1 MKKNGGPVV
10 LIDSHVHFYSCYDLP
25 RLFDSAHE
33 NFCKQANELGSAVFD
48 SVLLLTES
56 AGHNCFSSI
65 CDRNWAQPND
75 KLGHWRIFPTG
86 EPYSVVLKNN
96 AQDRIFLIAGRQIET
111 SERIEV
117 SALFTDRM
125 FTEGRS
131 LKETVFE
138 ISETSAL
145 AVLPWGVGKW
155 LGQRGRILA
164 KVIDAHPTSVLLG
177 DNGSRP
183 VFWPR
188 PKPFALAE
196 RLGVKILAGS
206 DPLPIPGDEK
216 RIGSF
221 GFVLSGPLDENRPG
235 ADIRQKIHQ
244 LGLSPE
250 RFGRLQG
257 LKTFLKNR
265 GGLKGLKTF
274 LPGKLP
280 DLKKGA
286 EAPDIETSSDD
297 YAQRFAGRA
306 GQYMLQVQ
314 ARSLANVLAEPVG
327 DKILDVGGGHG
338 QLTEQLLSRG
348 FKVTVLASD
357 PCCRTR
363 LAPFENH
370 ANFCFVSGNLLDMP
384 FADRS
389 FDCVISVRLIS
400 HIEARE
406 QLFREFC
413 RVASQTIIVDYPS
426 WYSLNALTPLLFG
439 LKKLIEHNTRTYHS
453 FSGRELASDFSR
465 HGFQASARSAQFFL
479 PMFLHRWFGASSLL
493 QKLERWAKAARITS
507 LLGSPVVLRLDRSCD
522 P

>member
-1 MKKNGGPVV
+1 HPVELAQALDKFCALLVEKNSGPVV
-10 LIDSHVHFYSCYDLP
+10 LIDSHVHLYSCYDLP

-48 SVLLLTES
+48 SVMLLTES
-56 AGHNCFSSI
+56 AGHNYFSSI
-65 CDRNWAQPND
+65 CDGSWSHPSG
-75 KLGHWRIFPTG
+75 KLGHWRVFPTG

-96 AQDRIFLIAGRQIET
+96 TQDRIFLIAGRQIET

-117 SALFTDRM
+117 SALFTDRR

-131 LKETVFE
+131 LKETVFD
-138 ISETSAL
+138 ISDAKAL

-155 LGQRGRILA
+155 LGQRGRILTKA
-164 KVIDAHPTSVLLG
+164 ISTYSTSVLLA

-188 PKPFALAE
+188 PKAFALAE
-196 RLGVKILAGS
+196 QLGVKILAGS

-221 GFVLSGPLDENRPG
+221 GFVLPGPLDESRPG
-235 ADIRQKIHQ
+235 ADIRQKIQQ

-257 LKTFLKNR
+257 LKLFFKNR
-265 GGLKGLKTF
+265 QGLKESRTL
-274 LPGKLP
+274 LPDKLP
-280 DLKKGA
+280 DSKKDV

-297 YAQRFAGRA
+297 YARRFTGRA

-314 ARSLANVLAEPVG
+314 ACSLANVLAKPVG
-327 DKILDVGGGHG
+327 DNILDVGGGHG

-348 FKVTVLASD
+348 LKVTVLASD

-363 LAPFENH
+363 LAPFEKH

-389 FDCVISVRLIS
+389 FDCLISVRLIS

-426 WYSLNALTPLLFG
+426 WYSLNALTPLL
-439 LKKLIEHNTRTYHS
+439 
-453 FSGRELASDFSR
+453 
-465 HGFQASARSAQFFL
+465 
-479 PMFLHRWFGASSLL
+479 
-493 QKLERWAKAARITS
+493 
-507 LLGSPVVLRLDRSCD
+507 
-522 P
+522 

>member
-1 MKKNGGPVV
+1 
-10 LIDSHVHFYSCYDLP
+10 
-25 RLFDSAHE
+25 
-33 NFCKQANELGSAVFD
+33 
-48 SVLLLTES
+48 
-56 AGHNCFSSI
+56 
-65 CDRNWAQPND
+65 
-75 KLGHWRIFPTG
+75 
-86 EPYSVVLKNN
+86 
-96 AQDRIFLIAGRQIET
+96 
-111 SERIEV
+111 
-117 SALFTDRM
+117 
-125 FTEGRS
+125 
-131 LKETVFE
+131 
-138 ISETSAL
+138 
-145 AVLPWGVGKW
+145 
-155 LGQRGRILA
+155 
-164 KVIDAHPTSVLLG
+164 
-177 DNGSRP
+177 
-183 VFWPR
+183 
-188 PKPFALAE
+188 
-196 RLGVKILAGS
+196 
-206 DPLPIPGDEK
+206 
-216 RIGSF
+216 
-221 GFVLSGPLDENRPG
+221 
-235 ADIRQKIHQ
+235 
-244 LGLSPE
+244 
-250 RFGRLQG
+250 
-257 LKTFLKNR
+257 
-265 GGLKGLKTF
+265 LKGLKTF

-280 DLKKGA
+280 DLKKGV

-338 QLTEQLLSRG
+338 QLTKQLLSRG

-389 FDCVISVRLIS
+389 FDCLISVRLIS

-453 FSGRELASDFSR
+453 FSGRALASDFSR

>member
-1 MKKNGGPVV
+1 VKKNGGPVV
-10 LIDSHVHFYSCYDLP
+10 LIDSHVHLYSCYDLP

-33 NFCKQANELGSAVFD
+33 NFCKQANELGSAAFD

-56 AGHNCFSSI
+56 AGHNYFSSI
-65 CDRNWAQPND
+65 RDGSWSHPSG
-75 KLGHWRIFPTG
+75 KLGHWRVFPTG
-86 EPYSVVLKNN
+86 EPYSVILKNN
-96 AQDRIFLIAGRQIET
+96 TQDRIFLIAGRQIET

-131 LKETVFE
+131 LEETVFD
-138 ISETSAL
+138 ISDAKAL

-155 LGQRGRILA
+155 LGQRGRILTKA
-164 KVIDAHPTSVLLG
+164 ISTYSTSVLLA

-188 PKPFALAE
+188 PNAFALAE
-196 RLGVKILAGS
+196 QLGVKILAGS
-206 DPLPIPGDEK
+206 DPLPISGDEK

-221 GFVLSGPLDENRPG
+221 GFVLPGPLDESRPG
-235 ADIRQKIHQ
+235 ADIRQQIHQ
-244 LGLSPE
+244 LRLSPA

-265 GGLKGLKTF
+265 RGLKESRASS
-274 LPGKLP
+274 PGKLS
-280 DLKKGA
+280 DSKKGV

-338 QLTEQLLSRG
+338 QLTKQLLSRG

-389 FDCVISVRLIS
+389 FDCLISVRLIS